1 MGRKYFPNRWFEDA
15 QVGEEATIAH
25 GQGLGGWGMTPARE
39 NESEDGRYV
48 LVGQS
53 QEVRRLKQQHHQL
66 RSQLKAV
73 FPSGQSGPW
82 F

>member
-1 MGRKYFPNRWFEDA
+1 MD
-15 QVGEEATIAH
+15 
-25 GQGLGGWGMTPARE
+25 MTTRE

-53 QEVRRLKQQHHQL
+53 EEVRRLKQQQRQL
-66 RSQLKAV
+66 RSQVKAV